1 MPNLTERHLQ
11 AWLKAGTSIAG
22 KSDGDGLTFTLSPA
36 GTASWTLRYRLA
48 GRARELTL
56 GNYPDVSL
64 QAARK
69 LARQKRAR
77 VDDAVDVAAEKQRHK
92 AAQRQPGTVAEL
104 VEQFLAKEIRPRHR
118 QPKRVERLFERDV
131 LPKIGRLAVEEVTP
145 GHIDRMLRVIVAD
158 ERPTIAN
165 DVLRLVGRVFK
176 FAFKRGMASNNPA
189 AHFDSAD
196 AGGVES
202 ARTRRLTRAE
212 VTGVFAAI
220 RKAGPAFTR
229 DNALAVSLLLALA
242 VRKMELLAA
251 QWNEFDLAKGI
262 WKLPAGRSKTGA
274 GIDIPL
280 ADPVIGWL
288 QELQVRAC
296 DSPYVF
302 PPRRSSTRFP
312 HVSPDTLNAALNDLP
327 HELDAF
333 TVHDLRRTART
344 LLASLGV
351 SSEVAERCLNHKL
364 RGVEGTYNRHDYF
377 EERRQ
382 ALTLLASLVV
392 CLERGEEFNVVP
404 IRGTRAA

>member
-1 MPNLTERHLQ
+1 MANLTERQLQ
-11 AWLKAGTSIAG
+11 VWLKAGTAIAG

-64 QAARK
+64 RAARK

-77 VDDAVDVAAEKQRHK
+77 VDDAVDVAAEKQRQK

-104 VEQFLAKEIRPRHR
+104 VEQFLEKEIRPRHK
-118 QPKRVERLFERDV
+118 QPKRVESLFERDV
-131 LPKIGRLAVEEVTP
+131 LPKIGRLPVEEVTP
-145 GHIDRMLRVIVAD
+145 GHIDRMLRAIVAD

-176 FAFKRGMASNNPA
+176 FGFKRGMASNNPA

-196 AGGVES
+196 AGGIEV
-202 ARTRRLTRAE
+202 ARSRRLTRAE
-212 VTGVFAAI
+212 IAAVFAAI

-229 DNALAVSLLLALA
+229 DNALAVALLLALA

-251 QWNEFDLAKGI
+251 QWDEFDLAEGV
-262 WKLPAGRSKTGA
+262 WHLPAGRSKTA
-274 GIDIPL
+274 TAIDIPL
-280 ADPVIGWL
+280 ADPVIEWL
-288 QELQVRAC
+288 RELQTRAC
-296 DSPYVF
+296 NSPYVF
-302 PPRRSSTRFP
+302 PARRSNTRFP
-312 HVSPDTLNAALNDLP
+312 HVSPDTLNVALSALP

-377 EERRQ
+377 EERKQ
-382 ALTLLASLVV
+382 ALTVLAPLVV
-392 CLERGEEFNVVP
+392 SLEQGVEFNVVP
-404 IRGTRAA
+404 IRGTQAA